1 MTRAV
6 QLRRSLAALVVLSA
20 AGLSGCDG
28 QANTLGERPPRP
40 VDFADEIALRTTP
53 SPVNLDD
60 NPGADGLV
68 VRVELY
74 RVRGTNVELL
84 TVKGALEFSLY
95 EGAVG
100 SPARG
105 EVKAF
110 RTWRYSGKELD
121 PQEARTQYRAFSFQ
135 TLMVGVVSLG
145 LGSLTERDATVRTVL
160 ARGIAGWGYTVPLGW
175 GKPGP
180 ATSSVTVTARY
191 VPPRGRPIAAAPVT
205 ISIRAH

>member
-6 QLRRSLAALVVLSA
+6 QLRRSLAALAVLSA
-20 AGLSGCDG
+20 AGLLGCDG
-28 QANTLGERPPRP
+28 QANTLGERPPQP

-60 NPGADGLV
+60 NPGVDGLV

-95 EGAVG
+95 EGVVG
-100 SPARG
+100 SAARG

-110 RTWRYSGKELD
+110 RTWRYAGKEL
-121 PQEARTQYRAFSFQ
+121 
-135 TLMVGVVSLG
+135 
-145 LGSLTERDATVRTVL
+145 ERFL

-180 ATSSVTVTARY
+180 STSSVTLTGKY
-191 VPPRGRPIAAAPVT
+191 VPPRGRPMAAAPVT